1 MKTGVTPGEVNEIEV
16 TGMVVDIKTAEMRH
30 MIGTEITTGIVVT
43 EIVMMVIETAD
54 ARTAVTEGANH
65 ATMTTEI
72 DAATALNEEKVEIVI
87 VMTLAETET
96 PGEMTITDP
105 EETLIETKTDMKEA
119 EGEKA
124 VEKKKKSNQRK
135 F

>member
-96 PGEMTITDP
+96 PGETTITDP

>member
-54 ARTAVTEGANH
+54 ARTAVTEDANH

-119 EGEKA
+119 EGEKVA
-124 VEKKKKSNQRK
+124 EKKKKSNQRK

>member
-54 ARTAVTEGANH
+54 ARTAVTEDANH
-65 ATMTTEI
+65 VTMTTEI

-124 VEKKKKSNQRK
+124 AEKKKKSNQRK